1 VTAGGSVRLPTCPP
15 APGGAVSRAA
25 RRDVPKGPSEAR
37 PLTPTRQVLH
47 PPPDTNLQQTRWLS
61 QPWNDRSRP
70 GTPTPGRPGTPTL
83 GLDSHNPT
91 RRQHV
96 PNSSTPLHR
105 SLETARRHA
114 SESTKEGNVRV
125 PCRNPKPS
133 RVVRHAYSHP
143 RHRETAGH
151 AAAAAPQFCGGKTW
165 ATAWPPP
172 RGRATTDLSD
182 ASGPPADSATDA
194 KGAVGWRHRRDRLS
208 AWNSICSSYSA
219 PITVG

>member
-1 VTAGGSVRLPTCPP
+1 MNPGSNPGSWKAAVIGDRRRLRPPAYLPP

-105 SLETARRHA
+105 SLETAWLWA
-114 SESTKEGNVRV
+114 
-125 PCRNPKPS
+125 C
-133 RVVRHAYSHP
+133 
-143 RHRETAGH
+143 
-151 AAAAAPQFCGGKTW
+151 F
-165 ATAWPPP
+165 ATAESGAA
-172 RGRATTDLSD
+172 RGFRTGGRAGRRQPSER
-182 ASGPPADSATDA
+182 PPGRSIHP
-194 KGAVGWRHRRDRLS
+194 GHRRPPGYLCTPGRDATR
-208 AWNSICSSYSA
+208 WD
-219 PITVG
+219 